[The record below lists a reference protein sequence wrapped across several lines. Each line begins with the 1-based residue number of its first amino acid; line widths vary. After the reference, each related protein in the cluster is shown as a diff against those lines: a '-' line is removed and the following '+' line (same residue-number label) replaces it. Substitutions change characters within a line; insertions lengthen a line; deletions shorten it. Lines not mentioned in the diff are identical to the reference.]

1 MNLKVQVHWYCIT
14 RNPETG
20 PKNGVEYSRVA
31 LSAGIAVE
39 GPRTYETLVFQLL
52 SDEVTAMNSIL
63 FVAVLTLPGD

>member
-1 MNLKVQVHWYCIT
+1 M
-14 RNPETG
+14 
-20 PKNGVEYSRVA
+20 
-31 LSAGIAVE
+31 E

>member
-1 MNLKVQVHWYCIT
+1 MVLST
-14 RNPETG
+14 
-20 PKNGVEYSRVA
+20 YSRVA